1 MHENNSM
8 FNVGEICPKR
18 GKIHDFTFCHSF
30 ATFYSNPTH
39 TIVCKNEISCH
50 IRRRYICVEFINSG
64 CRLGLCTR
72 DFTSNIH
79 LLCNFIFVLSPLLQS
94 PMLTFSRCSQ
104 LFIHHW
110 LNNLCM
116 ETSFTENLTDWN
128 TNAKNVIVSC
138 RRFNLC
144 ANSTRRKFTSLEG
157 AQFKKC
163 GKSLRQ

>member
-1 MHENNSM
+1 MHL
-8 FNVGEICPKR
+8 
-18 GKIHDFTFCHSF
+18 KILCCRLEYTVSFWNFKPEHSLCTRITVCLMSEKYVRREVRF
-30 ATFYSNPTH
+30 MTSHFVIHLQLFIRTRLILSFVRTKFPATYDDD
-39 TIVCKNEISCH
+39 I
-50 IRRRYICVEFINSG
+50 ICVEFINSG

-116 ETSFTENLTDWN
+116 ETSFTENPTDWN
-128 TNAKNVIVSC
+128 T
-138 RRFNLC
+138 
-144 ANSTRRKFTSLEG
+144 
-157 AQFKKC
+157 KC
-163 GKSLRQ
+163 QQRARLLSPV